1 MDFALKMMDFAPENG
16 GFCPCKWWILP
27 LKMVMFVRRKWH
39 LGMFQTKYTPI
50 ERGFD
55 EHMGYFQGC
64 ESAFTHIAACCSAG
78 SPDSDQVMHIQLNT
92 MNIPLE
98 MMNFPLKRMNFVLK
112 MMNFVFK
119 MMDFNRYVKLCSAQC
134 GETLFKTGDVGDKLY
149 IVLRGEVEIDVSS
162 KVREASVSV
171 VKTMNYV
178 FEMMNLF

>member
-1 MDFALKMMDFAPENG
+1 MMNFVLNMMKFALKMMNLVF
-16 GFCPCKWWILP
+16 K
-27 LKMVMFVRRKWH
+27 
-39 LGMFQTKYTPI
+39 
-50 ERGFD
+50 
-55 EHMGYFQGC
+55 
-64 ESAFTHIAACCSAG
+64 
-78 SPDSDQVMHIQLNT
+78 
-92 MNIPLE
+92 
-98 MMNFPLKRMNFVLK
+98 MMNFALNMMKFALKRMNFVLK

>member
-1 MDFALKMMDFAPENG
+1 MGRALCVMLVEAGCTVAACDIDMAALQGTVAACEAAQPGCTVMIFRCDISDEEACISFSEAVASELGTSHINALFNNTGIGIRRMMNFAFKLMDFA
-16 GFCPCKWWILP
+16 
-27 LKMVMFVRRKWH
+27 
-39 LGMFQTKYTPI
+39 
-50 ERGFD
+50 
-55 EHMGYFQGC
+55 
-64 ESAFTHIAACCSAG
+64 
-78 SPDSDQVMHIQLNT
+78 
-92 MNIPLE
+92 
-98 MMNFPLKRMNFVLK
+98 LK